1 MKDNVL
7 IGSEAVRAGTLTS
20 YQLCTRYRALFP
32 DVYVADYVEP
42 SLRDWTVGAWLWSR
56 RRATIAGLA
65 AAALHGSCWVD
76 DHEPVELIWRNTH
89 PPSNMVVR
97 NERIESD
104 EMTRVAGLPVTTVA
118 RTAFDLGRHLP
129 REEALV
135 RLDALTRATPFAI
148 QDVMLLAKRYRSARG
163 TLRLREVLSLV
174 DSGAAS
180 PRESWLRLLLVD
192 AGLPAPSTQI
202 PVVDGWTLLALL
214 DMGWEEFKV
223 AAEYDGDQHRTD
235 RRQYVRDI
243 ERQRKLERGG
253 WILVRVIAEDR
264 PGEIIERVRRALI
277 RRGWR
282 APQV

>member
-7 IGSEAVRAGTLTS
+7 IGSEVVRAGTLTS
-20 YQLCTRYRALFP
+20 YQLRTRYRALFP

>member
-1 MKDNVL
+1 MKDNVV
-7 IGSEAVRAGTLTS
+7 IGSEAVRAGTLSS
-20 YQLCTRYRALFP
+20 YQLRTRYRALFP

-42 SLRDWTVGAWLWSR
+42 SLRDRTVGAWLWSR

-89 PPSNMVVR
+89 PPSNLVVR

-129 REEALV
+129 RAEALV

-148 QDVMLLAKRYRSARG
+148 EDVMLLAKRHRSARG
-163 TLRLREVLSLV
+163 TRRLREVLSLV
-174 DSGAAS
+174 DGGAAS

-192 AGLPAPSTQI
+192 AGLPAPATQI
-202 PVVDGWTLLALL
+202 PVVDGWTLVALL
-214 DMGWEEFKV
+214 DMGWEKFKV

-243 ERQRKLERGG
+243 ERQRKLERRG
-253 WILVRVIAEDR
+253 WVLVRVIGEDR
-264 PGEIIERVRRALI
+264 PGDIIERVRRALI

-282 APQV
+282 SPQI

>member
-20 YQLCTRYRALFP
+20 YQLRTRYRALFP

-180 PRESWLRLLLVD
+180 PIESWLRLLLVD

-202 PVVDGWTLLALL
+202 LVVDGWTLLALL

>member
-7 IGSEAVRAGTLTS
+7 IGSEVVRAGTLTS
-20 YQLCTRYRALFP
+20 YQLRTRYRALFP

-202 PVVDGWTLLALL
+202 LVVDGWTLLALL